1 MMETKNLKHKLHDLK
16 SGKIKAV
23 DNVKYFLDKIEK
35 ENKKINAIIHLN
47 GHALKEAEEVD
58 KKIKEGKA
66 GKLAGLV
73 IAVKSCI
80 NVKGLIANCA
90 SKTLENYQA
99 TFDADV
105 IKKIKQEDAI
115 IIGMTN
121 MDEFACG
128 ISGETSA
135 FGYTINP
142 TANERVPGGS
152 SSGSAAAVAAG
163 FCDLALGTDTGGSI
177 RNPASHTGIIGIKPS
192 YGRVSRYGLIDL
204 SMSLDQIGPLSRD
217 IYGAALLMETISGK
231 SRNDTTTFDKE
242 IPKYTNFEDIGKL
255 KGIRIGISSDF
266 EKLCKNKEIYTL
278 VENAANLIAE
288 RLNSKIVNV
297 NLDYIN
303 LAVQSYYPIVY
314 VEFFSG
320 TRKFDGRKYG
330 KKIEEHCGE
339 EVLRRIL
346 GGKVISQAE
355 YHGTYYR
362 KALAAK
368 KLITED
374 FNKAF
379 KHVDV
384 LICPVT
390 PELPHK
396 LGSKLDPK
404 DAYAFDALTIP
415 ANLAGVCAGVINVG
429 KIDGI
434 PVGMQVICN
443 AFNEKLMFDV
453 MKVYEDLKNL

>member
-1 MMETKNLKHKLHDLK
+1 METKSIKHKLNDLK
-16 SGKIKAV
+16 SGKITAV
-23 DNVKYFLDKIEK
+23 ANVKYFLEKIEN
-35 ENKKINAIIHLN
+35 ENKKINAILHLN
-47 GHALKEAEEVD
+47 ENAIKEAEEID
-58 KKIKEGKA
+58 RKIKEGRA

-80 NVKGLIANCA
+80 NVKGMIANCA
-90 SKTLENYQA
+90 SKTLENYEA
-99 TFDADV
+99 TFDADAV
-105 IKKIKQEDAI
+105 KKIKQEDAI

-121 MDEFACG
+121 MDEFASG

-142 TANERVPGGS
+142 VANERVPGGS

-163 FCDLALGTDTGGSI
+163 FCDLALGSDTGGSI
-177 RNPASHTGIIGIKPS
+177 RNPASNTGIMGIKPS

-204 SMSLDQIGPLSRD
+204 SMSLDQIGAFSKD
-217 IYGAALLMETISGK
+217 VYGAALLLEIISGK
-231 SRNDTTTFDKE
+231 SRNDPTTFNKEVPKYSHFEDAEKLKE
-242 IPKYTNFEDIGKL
+242 IKIGM
-255 KGIRIGISSDF
+255 SSDF
-266 EKLCKNKEIYTL
+266 EKLCKNKEIYNL

-288 RLNSKIVNV
+288 KLNSKIQNV
-297 NLDYIN
+297 NLEYVN

-320 TRKFDGRKYG
+320 TRKLDGRKYG
-330 KKIEEHCGE
+330 KKIEDACGE

-346 GGKVISQAE
+346 GGREISQAE

-368 KLITED
+368 KLIADD

-379 KHVDV
+379 KKVDV

-396 LGSKLDPK
+396 LGEQIDTK

-415 ANLAGVCAGVINVG
+415 ANLAGVCAGVITVG
-429 KIDGI
+429 QIDGV
-434 PVGMQVICN
+434 PVGMQIICN

-453 MKVYEDLKNL
+453 MKIYEDLRLE

>member
-1 MMETKNLKHKLHDLK
+1 METIKLKHKLNDLK

-23 DNVKYFLDKIEK
+23 DNVKYFLERIEK
-35 ENKKINAIIHLN
+35 ENKKINAILHIN
-47 GHALKEAEEVD
+47 ENAIKEAEEVD
-58 KKIKEGKA
+58 RKIKEGKA

-80 NVKGLIANCA
+80 NVTGLIANCA
-90 SKTLENYQA
+90 SKTLENYEA

-105 IKKIKQEDAI
+105 VKKIKQEDAI

-135 FGYTINP
+135 FGHTVNP
-142 TANERVPGGS
+142 AAHERVPGGS
-152 SSGSAAAVAAG
+152 SSGSAASVAAG

-177 RNPASHTGIIGIKPS
+177 RNPASHTGIVGIKPS

-204 SMSLDQIGPLSRD
+204 SMSLDQIGPFSKD
-217 IYGAALLMETISGK
+217 VYGAALLLEVISGK
-231 SRNDTTTFDKE
+231 SRNDPTTFDKE
-242 IPKYTNFEDIGKL
+242 VPKYSHFEDYEKL
-255 KGIRIGISSDF
+255 KEIKIGMSSDF
-266 EKLCKNKEIYTL
+266 EKLCKNKEIYNL

-288 RLNSKIVNV
+288 KLNSKIHNV
-297 NLDYIN
+297 NLEYAD

-320 TRKFDGRKYG
+320 TRKLDGRKYG

-346 GGKVISQAE
+346 GGKIISQAE
-355 YHGTYYR
+355 FHGTYYR

-379 KHVDV
+379 KQVDV

-396 LGSKLDPK
+396 LGDKIDPK

-415 ANLAGVCAGVINVG
+415 ANLAGVCSGVINVG
-429 KIDGI
+429 QIDGV
-434 PVGMQVICN
+434 PVGMQIICN
-443 AFNEKLMFDV
+443 SFNEKLMFDI
-453 MKVYEDLKNL
+453 MKIFEDLKLE

>member
-1 MMETKNLKHKLHDLK
+1 
-16 SGKIKAV
+16 
-23 DNVKYFLDKIEK
+23 
-35 ENKKINAIIHLN
+35 
-47 GHALKEAEEVD
+47 
-58 KKIKEGKA
+58 
-66 GKLAGLV
+66 
-73 IAVKSCI
+73 
-80 NVKGLIANCA
+80 
-90 SKTLENYQA
+90 
-99 TFDADV
+99 
-105 IKKIKQEDAI
+105 
-115 IIGMTN
+115 
-121 MDEFACG
+121 
-128 ISGETSA
+128 
-135 FGYTINP
+135 
-142 TANERVPGGS
+142 
-152 SSGSAAAVAAG
+152 
-163 FCDLALGTDTGGSI
+163 LALGTDTGGSI
-177 RNPASHTGIIGIKPS
+177 RNPASHTGIVGIKPS

-204 SMSLDQIGPLSRD
+204 SMSLDQVGPFSKD
-217 IYGAALLMETISGK
+217 VYGAALLLEVISGK
-231 SRNDTTTFDKE
+231 SRNDATTFGKEVQKYSHFEDYEKLKE
-242 IPKYTNFEDIGKL
+242 IKIGM
-255 KGIRIGISSDF
+255 SSDF

-288 RLNSKIVNV
+288 KLNSKIHNV
-297 NLDYIN
+297 NLEYAD

-320 TRKFDGRKYG
+320 TRKLDGRKYG

-346 GGKVISQAE
+346 GGKIISQAE
-355 YHGTYYR
+355 FHGTYYR

-396 LGSKLDPK
+396 LGDKIDPK

-429 KIDGI
+429 QIDGV
-434 PVGMQVICN
+434 PVGMQIICN
-443 AFNEKLMFDV
+443 SFNEKLMFDI
-453 MKVYEDLKNL
+453 MKIFEDLKLE